1 MRKIL
6 LIIMTAALPVVF
18 QACGSTFVASKHGK
32 GYYLGSGSSAAYRM
46 FCESEDLE
54 RILADAGKLGQDMK
68 DQLYRYNCS
77 SDRSPDRI
85 RQIYS
90 SLTREQRKDLR
101 QAFRENGYDINA
113 MPC

>member
-1 MRKIL
+1 
-6 LIIMTAALPVVF
+6 
-18 QACGSTFVASKHGK
+18 
-32 GYYLGSGSSAAYRM
+32 
-46 FCESEDLE
+46 
-54 RILADAGKLGQDMK
+54 MK